1 MSPLVWDLAH
11 IGQQE
16 ELWLLRGGDPNR
28 PGMLPP
34 AVEGLYDAF
43 EHSRASRVD
52 LPLLSPKR
60 AHSYCR
66 TVRSAALDA
75 LDALP
80 DDDGEFV
87 FGMVVSHE
95 NQHDETML
103 QALNLRTGAPLLPDT
118 VTLPAGRPGLAG
130 TSVLVPA
137 GPFVLGVDAA
147 SEPYSLDN
155 ERPAHVVD
163 LPAFRIGRVPV
174 TNGEWQ
180 HFIDDGGYNEPRWWS
195 TRGWQHRQTAGLTAP
210 QFWSFRRPHAHPLR
224 PRRRHSTRRAG
235 AARHLLRGRGLRG
248 LGRRPVAHRGGMG
261 EGLRLGPGDRHP
273 APLPV
278 GSRGA
283 VGSPRQPRWQLAASG
298 AGRRLPGRRF
308 GLRGRADARR
318 RLGVDQLTAA
328 ALARVRPDD
337 LRAILA
343 AVLRRRLPGA
353 AGRIV
358 GGGVRDP
365 AAQLPQLGPPVP
377 PADLLRRPVG
387 CGTSDVPSSRLA
399 RARGH
404 DLLAGARPAAFVC
417 GYSRTPRAGRSTA

>member
-1 MSPLVWDLAH
+1 
-11 IGQQE
+11 
-16 ELWLLRGGDPNR
+16 
-28 PGMLPP
+28 
-34 AVEGLYDAF
+34 
-43 EHSRASRVD
+43 
-52 LPLLSPKR
+52 
-60 AHSYCR
+60 
-66 TVRSAALDA
+66 
-75 LDALP
+75 
-80 DDDGEFV
+80 
-87 FGMVVSHE
+87 
-95 NQHDETML
+95 ML

-147 SEPYSLDN
+147 NEPYSLDN

-180 HFIDDGGYNEPRWWS
+180 QFIDDGGYAEPRWWS
-195 TRGWQHRQTAGLTAP
+195 TRGWEHRQGAGLTAP
-210 QFWSFRRPHAHPLR
+210 QFWTSDGSAHPLR
-224 PRRRHSTRRAG
+224 PRRRHSPRRAG
-235 AARHLLRGRGLRG
+235 TARQLLRGRGLRG
-248 LGRRPVAHRGGMG
+248 LGRCPAAHRDGMG
-261 EGLRLGPGDRHP
+261 EGLRVGSGDRHP

-278 GSRGA
+278 GSRGP
-283 VGSPRQPRWQLAASG
+283 VGSPRQPRWHLAAPG
-298 AGRRLPGRRF
+298 AGRRLPRRRF

-343 AVLRRRLPGA
+343 AVLRRRLPGV

-358 GGGVRDP
+358 GGGVGDP
-365 AAQLPQLGPPVP
+365 AAQLPQLGPPVS

-387 CGTSDVPSSRLA
+387 VVRLRTRLMCRHLGWLGREVSVSSLVLDPPHSACGCSPM
-399 RARGH
+399 
-404 DLLAGARPAAFVC
+404 
-417 GYSRTPRAGRSTA
+417 PRAGKSTA